1 MIVFVLLV
9 FFWSSGGVI
18 KGGGGGKKRR
28 VVLEEVVT
36 FWEMDFVQVFNQAA
50 NKANGLCC
58 FWYPKCGSLT

>member
-9 FFWSSGGVI
+9 FFWRGN
-18 KGGGGGKKRR
+18 KRGGGGGKKRR
-28 VVLEEVVT
+28 VVLQEVVT
-36 FWEMDFVQVFNQAA
+36 FWEIDLVQVFNQAA